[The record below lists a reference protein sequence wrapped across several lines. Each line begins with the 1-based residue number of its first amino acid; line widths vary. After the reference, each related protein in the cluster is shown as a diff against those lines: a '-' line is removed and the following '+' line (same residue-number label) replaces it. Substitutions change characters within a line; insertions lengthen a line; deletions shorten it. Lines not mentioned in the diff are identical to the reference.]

1 MNGSDRP
8 VSAGIVTLIGAAIA
22 MLALVTSCG
31 STGVAEGSSSGSA
44 ISTVTVSAASSL
56 TDAFTELADDLMAED
71 PSLQI
76 RLNFGSSGELAA
88 QIRDGAP
95 ADVAAFANEEAM
107 ADLTSEG
114 LTDVPTVFAT
124 NRLAMVTKP
133 GNALGVDTLQD
144 LSRITAEGGIVALCA
159 TTAPCGRFADEVLQ
173 RAGLSL
179 PPERVTRATNA
190 RSTLTAVSEG
200 DADAALVYVTD
211 ANSAGDSVEQVG
223 ISDLQNVVARYPI
236 AMLSSSEVEG
246 GAQIF
251 IDRVLGAPGRQALER
266 AGFGLP

>member
-1 MNGSDRP
+1 MMGQGRP
-8 VSAGIVTLIGAAIA
+8 TGAAVVTLAAA
-22 MLALVTSCG
+22 AVAVLMLMTSCG
-31 STGVAEGSSSGSA
+31 GSGDAEGASGDSA

-71 PSLQI
+71 PSLRI

-107 ADLTSEG
+107 VDLTGEG
-114 LTDVPTVFAT
+114 LTDAPTVFAT

-133 GNALGVDTLQD
+133 GNALGVDTLED
-144 LSRITAEGGIVALCA
+144 LSRVTAEGGTVALCA
-159 TTAPCGRFADEVLQ
+159 TAAPCGKFADEVLQ
-173 RAGLSL
+173 RAGVSL

-200 DADAALVYVTD
+200 DADVAIVYVTD
-211 ANSAGDSVEQVG
+211 ANSAVDSVELVG
-223 ISDLQNVVARYPI
+223 IPDPQNVVARYPI